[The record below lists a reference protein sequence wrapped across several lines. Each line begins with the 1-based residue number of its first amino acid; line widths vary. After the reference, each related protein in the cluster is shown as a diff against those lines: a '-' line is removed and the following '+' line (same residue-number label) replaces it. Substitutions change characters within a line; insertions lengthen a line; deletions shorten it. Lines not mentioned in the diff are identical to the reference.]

1 VPTAPESDQS
11 RARAAGAA
19 SEDGT
24 GERRT
29 AIESLIAASL
39 LMVLMLVTGLVSG
52 SLGLVSSGLDASGDV
67 VAATVTFFAVRLG
80 ARPADSEHPYGHRR
94 AENLSALAEAT
105 ILLAGGTIV
114 VVEAIRRLA
123 SGSTPLAARW
133 YAFAVLGVAIVVDL
147 GRVIVSLRSA
157 RKFRSPA
164 LRSNAFHFASDTVG
178 LLAVL
183 AGLLA
188 ARAGF
193 RAGDA
198 IAAVIVALILFA
210 AAARLISE
218 NARVLMD
225 TAPAG
230 AEESARAAVAALS
243 PDVKLHRLRVRES
256 GGRYFADVVVS
267 VPPGRAVAAGH
278 AAADEVEEA
287 IEKALPNSDVVV
299 HVEPQRRGLDLRDQV
314 LAIALSE
321 PQVLEAHDVTI
332 FEHGDRVSVSLHLKF
347 SADSSLREAHA
358 VAERIEAKIRELEPV
373 SDVRTHL
380 EPLERPIA
388 PDESERTHDE
398 QTVATIHA
406 LVREE
411 TGKEARDVRVLPT
424 ERGIVVFLTVSVSK
438 RASLAAAHQ
447 RASELEE
454 ALRKRLPQIDDVV
467 VHTEP

>member
-1 VPTAPESDQS
+1 MAMM
-11 RARAAGAA
+11 
-19 SEDGT
+19 
-24 GERRT
+24 
-29 AIESLIAASL
+29 LI
-39 LMVLMLVTGLVSG
+39 TGLISG

-67 VAATVTFFAVRLG
+67 VAAVVTIFAVRLG
-80 ARPADSEHPYGHRR
+80 ARPADSDHPYGHRR

-105 ILLAGGTIV
+105 ILLAGGFIV
-114 VVEAIRRLA
+114 VVAAIRRLA
-123 SGSTPLAARW
+123 SGSTPLAPHW
-133 YAFAVLGVAIVVDL
+133 YDFVVIGVAIVVDL
-147 GRVIVSLRSA
+147 ARVAVLIRSS
-157 RKFRSPA
+157 RKYRSPA

-178 LLAVL
+178 AVAVL
-183 AGLLA
+183 AGLVA
-188 ARAGF
+188 VREGF
-193 RAGDA
+193 ADGDA
-198 IAAVIVALILFA
+198 IAAVAVAVILFG

-230 AEESARAAVAALS
+230 AEESARAAIVAALA
-243 PDVKLHRLRVRES
+243 PEIALQRLRVRES

-267 VPPGRAVAAGH
+267 VPPGRPVAAGH
-278 AAADEVEEA
+278 AAADEVEDA
-287 IEKALPNSDVVV
+287 VGRALPNSDVVV

-321 PQVLEAHDVTI
+321 PKVLEAHDITI
-332 FEHGDRVSVSLHLKF
+332 FEHGKRVSVSLHLKF

-358 VAERIEAKIRELEPV
+358 VAERIEAAVRELEPV

-380 EPLERPIA
+380 EPLEQPIA
-388 PDESERTHDE
+388 PDRTSATNNG
-398 QTVATIHA
+398 QTIAIVRA

-411 TGKEARDVRVLPT
+411 MGRDARDVRVLPT

-438 RASLAAAHQ
+438 RASLADAHQ
-447 RASELEE
+447 RASDLEE

>member
-1 VPTAPESDQS
+1 MDSGNPSAARTAL
-11 RARAAGAA
+11 
-19 SEDGT
+19 EDGS
-24 GERRT
+24 GQRRT
-29 AIESLIAASL
+29 AVESLIAASL
-39 LMVLMLVTGLVSG
+39 LMVMMLVTGIVSG

-67 VAATVTFFAVRLG
+67 VAATVTFFAIRLG

-114 VVEAIRRLA
+114 IVEAIRRLA
-123 SGSTPLAARW
+123 SDTSPFAARW
-133 YAFAVLGVAIVVDL
+133 YDFVAIGVAIVVDL
-147 GRVIVSLRSA
+147 TRVVVSLRSA
-157 RKFRSPA
+157 RRYRSAA

-188 ARAGF
+188 VRAGF
-193 RAGDA
+193 RDGDA
-198 IAAVIVALILFA
+198 IAAMIVALILYA
-210 AAARLISE
+210 AAARLIAE

-230 AEESARAAVAALS
+230 AEESAREAIDALS
-243 PDVKLHRLRVRES
+243 PDIELQRLRVRES

-278 AAADEVEEA
+278 AAADQVERAVGE
-287 IEKALPNSDVVV
+287 ALPNSDVVV

-314 LAIALSE
+314 LAIAMSD
-321 PQVLEAHDVTI
+321 PRVLEAHDITI
-332 FEHGDRVSVSLHLKF
+332 FEHGDEVSVSLHLKF
-347 SADSSLREAHA
+347 PPGSSLRDAHA
-358 VAERIEAKIRELEPV
+358 VAERIERKIRELPRV

-380 EPLERPIA
+380 EPLEQPIT
-388 PDESERTHDE
+388 PDETETETAYDRK
-398 QTVATIHA
+398 TIETIRQ

-411 TGKEARDVRVLPT
+411 TGNEARDVRVLPT
-424 ERGIVVFLTVSVSK
+424 ERGIVVFLTVSVSP
-438 RASLAAAHQ
+438 RASLSEAHHG
-447 RASELEE
+447 ASELEE
-454 ALRKRLPQIDDVV
+454 ALRRRLPQIDDVV